1 MKKRCGC
8 YIKWCWD
15 EEDTD
20 YTNLHHINI
29 SYTRPAGNPEKL
41 IFFFSFYLIL
51 YKDVVIISTK
61 NSRSQ
66 CSKI

>member
-41 IFFFSFYLIL
+41 IFFFLIL
-51 YKDVVIISTK
+51 SHSV
-61 NSRSQ
+61 
-66 CSKI
+66 